1 MGKQECAKLLVVGF
15 LNVNEGMLP
24 VEMGDNKVSHRRD
37 AERLGEVLRIFQIDE
52 GLTFLLNRKYF
63 YGS

>member
-1 MGKQECAKLLVVGF
+1 
-15 LNVNEGMLP
+15 MLP

-37 AERLGEVLRIFQIDE
+37 AERLGEVLRIFQIE
-52 GLTFLLNRKYF
+52 KGLTFLLNGKYF